1 MHSVLLDYERQFRS
15 AADSISQLVAGL
27 SEEDVQW
34 RPAEGRWSIVEC
46 LDHLNSGWMALP
58 RLDSKIGEARERGIL
73 GEGPYREPWLGRLYI
88 RWAEPPVRL
97 RVPAPKKFRPR
108 VAPPSAEVV
117 PRLLQLQDELI
128 ARVRASDGL
137 DLGAIRMRSPI
148 SRRFRISLGQ
158 WFAFLAAHERRHLWQ
173 AGRVKEERFRTARRE
188 SASKAGLSS

>member
-1 MHSVLLDYERQFRS
+1 MHPLLLDYERQFRS
-15 AADSISQLVAGL
+15 AADSISLLVAGL
-27 SEEDVQW
+27 SEEDLLW

-46 LDHLNSGWMALP
+46 LEHLNSGWMALP
-58 RLDSKIGEARERGIL
+58 RLDAKIGEARERGIL
-73 GEGPYREPWLGRLYI
+73 GEGPYGEPWLGRLCI
-88 RWAEPPVRL
+88 RWVEPPVRV

-128 ARVRASDGL
+128 ARLRVSDGL

-148 SRRFRISLGQ
+148 SRRFRMSLAQ

-173 AGRVKEERFRTARRE
+173 AGRVKERKLRMGGRE
-188 SASKAGLSS
+188 PASIVELRS

>member
-1 MHSVLLDYERQFRS
+1 MHSVLLDYERQYRS
-15 AADSISQLVAGL
+15 AADSISLLVAGL
-27 SEEDVQW
+27 SEEDLQW
-34 RPAEGRWSIVEC
+34 RAAERRWSIVEC

-88 RWAEPPVRL
+88 RWVEPPVRL

-148 SRRFRISLGQ
+148 SRRFRMSLAQ

-173 AGRVKEERFRTARRE
+173 AGRVKEGRLGMAGRE
-188 SASKAGLSS
+188 PASNAELSS